1 MGTQRG
7 TRQGISSMRH
17 EEGVFKGFG
26 GIKLYWQCWRPEEE
40 GRGVIVFVPGLGD
53 HSSRHPK
60 LVNCL
65 VDSDYEVY
73 SFDLRGNGLSPGQRG
88 HINSWQE
95 LREDLRAF
103 KRHVERRSPD
113 LPLFLLGFS
122 MGGLTALEY
131 TLHYPKGLRG
141 VIAISTPMGNV
152 GVPSLM
158 MKLAPAISRL
168 FPRFSM
174 DMRIDRKWISR
185 DPQVEKEH
193 RNDPLN
199 HGRASAR
206 LGAEFLEAI
215 AWTQAGAAG
224 LSVPLLMQH
233 GSMNMIARPE
243 GGREFFE
250 KVTIADKQ
258 YCLYEGAYH
267 ELDDDL
273 DMERVFTDLT
283 NWLRKH

>member
-1 MGTQRG
+1 MHTEGNE
-7 TRQGISSMRH
+7 QGISTMRH

-26 GIKLYWQCWRPEEE
+26 GIELYWQCWRPQEV

-53 HSSRHPK
+53 HSGRHAK

-73 SFDLRGNGLSPGQRG
+73 AFDLRGNGRSPGQRG

-95 LREDLRAF
+95 LREDVRAF
-103 KRHVERRSPD
+103 KKYVELRSPN

-122 MGGLTALEY
+122 LGGLAALEY
-131 TLHYPKGLRG
+131 ALHYPQGLRG
-141 VIAISTPMGNV
+141 VIAISAPVGNV

-158 MKLAPAISRL
+158 MKLAPAISRI

-185 DPQVEKEH
+185 DPQVEKAH
-193 RNDPLN
+193 RGDPLN
-199 HGRASAR
+199 HGKASTR
-206 LGAEFLEAI
+206 FGAEFLKAI
-215 AWTQAGAAG
+215 ARTQAGAAD

-233 GSMNMIARPE
+233 GSRNMIAKPE

-258 YCLYEGAYH
+258 YSLYKGAYH

-273 DMERVFTDLT
+273 DMDRVFTDLT